1 MSKSLRIGAY
11 VLVALFG
18 ALELGV
24 LWLALHP
31 SVPPDYR
38 AYYIDWTTTCMN
50 QPVSGETDPVVVSFL
65 PEGRKRAKL
74 IKACGWEG
82 PTGGGT
88 HALGTS
94 GRLRLALTQMPP
106 DPVLALTMIAIDK
119 SDVPKQRV
127 QVTVNGEVLDTLEV
141 ASVAP
146 QDFIVRI
153 PAALAS
159 GHYEVMFDYLDAQP
173 MGPTDPQ
180 TRWRSIKLLAAGI
193 VGAADPKTPV
203 GDPPEEAVTQPE
215 P

>member
-1 MSKSLRIGAY
+1 LSRPLRLGAY

-18 ALELGV
+18 AFELGV
-24 LWLALHP
+24 LWLAIHP
-31 SVPPDYR
+31 NVPPDYR
-38 AYYIDWTTTCMN
+38 AYYLDWTTTCMN

-82 PTGGGT
+82 PTGDGT

-94 GRLRLALTQMPP
+94 GRLRLALTSSPP

-119 SDVPKQRV
+119 SAVPEQRV
-127 QVTVNGEVLDTLEV
+127 QVTVNGQVLDELEV
-141 ASVAP
+141 GSAAP
-146 QDFIVRI
+146 QEFLVKI
-153 PAALAS
+153 PAALVS
-159 GHYEVMFDYLDAQP
+159 DHYEVMFDYPDAQP

-203 GDPPEEAVTQPE
+203 GDPAEE
-215 P
+215 